1 MCRGKVLGKAGR
13 GRGDRGRSLD
23 SFEGCDAW
31 ERRGRVLLEIVVV
44 MVVMVAANIGQSVER
59 GKGCEMRDILVMVMG
74 VRLGLLGATTH
85 RREPAGTVFVEPG
98 VVFLELSALSP
109 CGLPLGR
116 HLPTMLFLGDTIRI
130 LPSKQVGGRIRQL
143 SSQGH
148 GA

>member
-1 MCRGKVLGKAGR
+1 
-13 GRGDRGRSLD
+13 
-23 SFEGCDAW
+23 
-31 ERRGRVLLEIVVV
+31 
-44 MVVMVAANIGQSVER
+44 
-59 GKGCEMRDILVMVMG
+59 MRDILVMVMG
-74 VRLGLLGATTH
+74 VGLGLLGATTH

-148 GA
+148 GARNPANTRSDARKHAPEFTLDTWLTGWSSHLRLRALDSLRER